1 MPSELSQTG
10 PTLVDRMFQVAYVCA
25 YQLMRTYWKV
35 RKPTTHGALITLWSG
50 NEVLLVRNSYVSYYS
65 LPGGYVRSG
74 ESGADAALRELV
86 EEVGVRV
93 QPEQLTLV
101 HEETHDWQG
110 KRDHVQIFT
119 LDVAERPQV
128 AVDHREVI
136 EARWWSPEQALQLNL
151 FPPLRKVIERRQRER
166 AITRH

>member
-1 MPSELSQTG
+1 MPSELSQPG

-86 EEVGVRV
+86 EEVGVHV

-136 EARWWSPEQALQLNL
+136 EARWWTPEQALQLNL